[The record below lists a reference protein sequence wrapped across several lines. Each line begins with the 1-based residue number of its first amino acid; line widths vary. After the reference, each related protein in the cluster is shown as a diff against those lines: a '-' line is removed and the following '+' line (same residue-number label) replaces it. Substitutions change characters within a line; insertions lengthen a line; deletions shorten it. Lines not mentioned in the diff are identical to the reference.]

1 MEVCDPGQDNPTFL
15 RNTDRS
21 EELILLLLGSD
32 HLLFNLQG
40 IPEVYI
46 MHFDHPPLALRS
58 ICSTANPDPVALLMQ
73 FPHWFTNKSMN
84 FPFFISSSPWINQG
98 AIKVIKMI
106 KFYAFCS
113 VQYFHQFFVV
123 HKCNP
128 IISVSSTYEP
138 CIQSITP
145 IISLSSTYPVHI
157 IIQYKSL
164 SPPTLFTFA
173 LPRML
178 STSRVKTLF
187 YSSEFHYNCHILCP
201 SVLSAAAGVVHS
213 YFHSM

>member
-1 MEVCDPGQDNPTFL
+1 MQNYHRQCRIWPKKYVQSAIFKWIPYYRMAIYMEVCDPGQDNPTFL

-106 KFYAFCS
+106 KFYAFL
-113 VQYFHQFFVV
+113 QA
-123 HKCNP
+123 
-128 IISVSSTYEP
+128 I
-138 CIQSITP
+138 
-145 IISLSSTYPVHI
+145 
-157 IIQYKSL
+157 
-164 SPPTLFTFA
+164 
-173 LPRML
+173 
-178 STSRVKTLF
+178 
-187 YSSEFHYNCHILCP
+187 
-201 SVLSAAAGVVHS
+201 
-213 YFHSM
+213 